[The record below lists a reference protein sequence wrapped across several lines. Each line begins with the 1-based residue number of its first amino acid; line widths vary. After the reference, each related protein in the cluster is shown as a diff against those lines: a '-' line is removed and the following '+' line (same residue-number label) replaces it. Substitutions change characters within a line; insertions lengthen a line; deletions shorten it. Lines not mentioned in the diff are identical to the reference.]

1 MGRHARASRRHD
13 GNRRPPS
20 LAPRDEGIRVSRRR
34 LQRLRYTDML
44 CQDSRSRRGMSLR
57 NRVALITGGSRGIGR
72 GIAVRLAQD
81 GARVAIAYRSN
92 KAAAQQTLLQLQ
104 SNGADCVAVET
115 DVSDAPRAEQLLRT
129 VADRFGRIDVLVNNV
144 GDFRWGTL
152 AESSLEDWQSIFSS
166 NLMTV
171 LHMSRA
177 ALPLMRRGRWGRIIN
192 LGAVGAER
200 AFGQAKISA
209 YAAAKAAVVA
219 LSRSLALEEA
229 KNGITVNVVN
239 PSSIDEKELTLNEAR
254 RIRDARF
261 PIGRPPTAEDV
272 AAAVS
277 FFASEEAEYV
287 TGQVVNV
294 SGGWML

>member
-1 MGRHARASRRHD
+1 
-13 GNRRPPS
+13 
-20 LAPRDEGIRVSRRR
+20 
-34 LQRLRYTDML
+34 
-44 CQDSRSRRGMSLR
+44 MSLR
-57 NRVALITGGSRGIGR
+57 NRVAVVTGGTRGIGR
-72 GIAVRLAQD
+72 GIALGLARE
-81 GARVAIAYRSN
+81 GARIALVYRAN
-92 KAAAQQTLLQLQ
+92 KAAAQMALRQLQ
-104 SNGADCVAVET
+104 TVGADCVAVET
-115 DVSDAPRAEQLLRT
+115 NITDPSRAEQMIKT
-129 VADRFGRIDVLVNNV
+129 VADRYGRLDVLVNNV

-152 AESSLEDWQSIFSS
+152 AESSVEEWSSIFDS
-166 NLMTV
+166 NVMTV
-171 LHMSRA
+171 FYTCRA
-177 ALPLMRRGRWGRIIN
+177 ALPLMRKGRWGRIIN

-219 LSRSLALEEA
+219 MSRSLALEEA

-239 PSSIDEKELTLNEAR
+239 PSSIDEKDLTLEEAR
-254 RIRDARF
+254 KLKDARY
-261 PIGRPPTAEDV
+261 PIGRPPTVDDV

>member
-1 MGRHARASRRHD
+1 
-13 GNRRPPS
+13 
-20 LAPRDEGIRVSRRR
+20 
-34 LQRLRYTDML
+34 
-44 CQDSRSRRGMSLR
+44 MSLR
-57 NRVALITGGSRGIGR
+57 NRVALVTGGSRGIGR
-72 GIAVRLAQD
+72 GIATRLAKD

-92 KAAAQQTLLQLQ
+92 KAAAQLTLRQLQ
-104 SNGADCVAVET
+104 ANGVEGVAVET
-115 DVSDAPRAEQLLRT
+115 DISDPARAEQLVKT
-129 VADRFGRIDVLVNNV
+129 VVERFGRLDVVVNNV
-144 GDFRWGTL
+144 GDFRWGTVS
-152 AESSLEDWQSIFSS
+152 ESSLEDWKEIFSS

-171 LHMSRA
+171 LYVTRA
-177 ALPLMRRGRWGRIIN
+177 ALPHMRKGRWGRIIN

-239 PSSIDEKELTLNEAR
+239 PSSIDENELTLSEAR
-254 RIRDARF
+254 SMRDARF
-261 PIGRPPTAEDV
+261 PIGRPPTVEDV
-272 AAAVS
+272 AATVS

-287 TGQVVNV
+287 TGQVMNV

>member
-1 MGRHARASRRHD
+1 
-13 GNRRPPS
+13 
-20 LAPRDEGIRVSRRR
+20 
-34 LQRLRYTDML
+34 
-44 CQDSRSRRGMSLR
+44 MSLR
-57 NRVALITGGSRGIGR
+57 NRVALITGGSRGIGK
-72 GIAVRLAQD
+72 GIALRLAQD

-92 KAAAQQTLLQLQ
+92 KTAAQQTLRQLQ
-104 SNGADCVAVET
+104 TSGADCVAVET
-115 DVSDAPRAEQLLRT
+115 DISDPGRAEQLVRT
-129 VADRFGRIDVLVNNV
+129 VADRFGRLDVVVNNV
-144 GDFRWGTL
+144 GDFKWGTL
-152 AESSLEDWQSIFSS
+152 GESPLEDWQSVFAS

-171 LHMSRA
+171 LYVSRA
-177 ALPLMRRGRWGRIIN
+177 ALPHMRRGRWGRIIN

-239 PSSIDEKELTLNEAR
+239 PSNIDENELTVEEAR

-272 AAAVS
+272 AASVA

>member
-1 MGRHARASRRHD
+1 
-13 GNRRPPS
+13 
-20 LAPRDEGIRVSRRR
+20 
-34 LQRLRYTDML
+34 
-44 CQDSRSRRGMSLR
+44 MSLR
-57 NRVALITGGSRGIGR
+57 DRVALITGGSRGIGR
-72 GIAVRLAQD
+72 GIAVRLARD

-92 KAAAQQTLLQLQ
+92 KVAAQQTLRQLQ
-104 SNGADCVAVET
+104 TSGADCVAVET
-115 DVSDAPRAEQLLRT
+115 DITDADRADQLLRT

-152 AESSLEDWQSIFSS
+152 AESPLEDWQNIFSS
-166 NLMTV
+166 NLMSV
-171 LHMSRA
+171 VYISRA
-177 ALPLMRRGRWGRIIN
+177 ALPHMRRGRWGRIIN

-239 PSSIDEKELTLNEAR
+239 PSSIDEKELSLNEAR
-254 RIRDARF
+254 RMRDARF
-261 PIGRPPTAEDV
+261 PIGRPPTVEDV

>member
-1 MGRHARASRRHD
+1 M
-13 GNRRPPS
+13 P
-20 LAPRDEGIRVSRRR
+20 LA
-34 LQRLRYTDML
+34 
-44 CQDSRSRRGMSLR
+44 

-72 GIAVRLAQD
+72 GIAVRLAQE
-81 GARVAIAYRSN
+81 GARIAIAYRSN
-92 KAAAQQTLLQLQ
+92 KVAAQQTLRQLQ
-104 SNGADCVAVET
+104 ASGADCVAVET
-115 DVSDAPRAEQLLRT
+115 DITQAARAEQLVQT
-129 VADRFGRIDVLVNNV
+129 VADRYGRLDIVVNNV

-152 AESSLEDWQSIFSS
+152 AESSLDDWQSIFSS
-166 NLMTV
+166 NLSSV
-171 LHMSRA
+171 VFVSRA
-177 ALPLMRRGRWGRIIN
+177 ALPHMRKGRWGRIIN

-239 PSSIDEKELTLNEAR
+239 PSSIDEKELTLDEAR

-261 PIGRPPTAEDV
+261 PIGRPPTVEDV
-272 AAAVS
+272 AAAVA

-287 TGQVVNV
+287 TGQIVNV

>member
-1 MGRHARASRRHD
+1 MAK
-13 GNRRPPS
+13 
-20 LAPRDEGIRVSRRR
+20 
-34 LQRLRYTDML
+34 
-44 CQDSRSRRGMSLR
+44 
-57 NRVALITGGSRGIGR
+57 
-72 GIAVRLAQD
+72 D

-92 KAAAQQTLLQLQ
+92 KGAAQLALRQLQ
-104 SNGADCVAVET
+104 ALGADCVAVET
-115 DVSDAPRAEQLLRT
+115 DISQAGRAEQLIKA
-129 VADRFGRIDVLVNNV
+129 VVDRYGRLDVLVNNV

-152 AESSLEDWQSIFSS
+152 GESSIEDWENIFNS

-171 LHMSRA
+171 MQMSRA
-177 ALPLMRRGRWGRIIN
+177 ALPPMRKGRWGRIIN

-209 YAAAKAAVVA
+209 YASAKAAVVA

-239 PSSIDEKELTLNEAR
+239 PSSIDEKDLTLEEAR
-254 RIRDARF
+254 KMRDARF
-261 PIGRPPTAEDV
+261 PIGRPPTVEDV
-272 AAAVS
+272 ANSVAY
-277 FFASEEAEYV
+277 FASEEAEYV

>member
-1 MGRHARASRRHD
+1 
-13 GNRRPPS
+13 
-20 LAPRDEGIRVSRRR
+20 
-34 LQRLRYTDML
+34 
-44 CQDSRSRRGMSLR
+44 MSLH

-72 GIAVRLAQD
+72 GIAARLAQD
-81 GARVAIAYRSN
+81 GASMAIAYRSN
-92 KAAAQQTLLQLQ
+92 KAAAQQTLRQLQ
-104 SNGADCVAVET
+104 AIGVDCVAVET
-115 DVSDAPRAEQLLRT
+115 DISDPGRAEHLVRT
-129 VADRFGRIDVLVNNV
+129 VVDRFGRLDIVVNNV
-144 GDFRWGTL
+144 GDFRWGAL
-152 AESSLEDWQSIFSS
+152 AESSLEDWQRVFSS

-171 LHMSRA
+171 LYVSRA
-177 ALPLMRRGRWGRIIN
+177 ALPEMRRGRWGRLIN

-261 PIGRPPTAEDV
+261 PIGRPPTVEDV
-272 AAAVS
+272 AASVS

-287 TGQVVNV
+287 TGQVINV

>member
-1 MGRHARASRRHD
+1 
-13 GNRRPPS
+13 
-20 LAPRDEGIRVSRRR
+20 
-34 LQRLRYTDML
+34 
-44 CQDSRSRRGMSLR
+44 MSLR
-57 NRVALITGGSRGIGR
+57 NRVAVVTGGTRGIGR
-72 GIAVRLAQD
+72 GIALGLARE
-81 GARVAIAYRSN
+81 GARIALVYRAN
-92 KAAAQQTLLQLQ
+92 KAAAQMSLRQLQ
-104 SNGADCVAVET
+104 TVGADCVAVET
-115 DVSDAPRAEQLLRT
+115 DITDPARAEQLVKT

-144 GDFRWGTL
+144 GEFRWGTL
-152 AESSLEDWQSIFSS
+152 AESSVEEWKGIFES
-166 NLMTV
+166 NVTTV
-171 LHMSRA
+171 FHMCRA
-177 ALPLMRRGRWGRIIN
+177 ALPLMRKGRWGRIVN

-219 LSRSLALEEA
+219 MSRSLALEEA

-239 PSSIDEKELTLNEAR
+239 PSNIDEKDLTLDEAR
-254 RIRDARF
+254 KLKDARY
-261 PIGRPPTAEDV
+261 PIGRPPTVDDV

>member
-1 MGRHARASRRHD
+1 
-13 GNRRPPS
+13 
-20 LAPRDEGIRVSRRR
+20 
-34 LQRLRYTDML
+34 
-44 CQDSRSRRGMSLR
+44 MSLR
-57 NRVALITGGSRGIGR
+57 NRVALVTGGSRGIGR
-72 GIAVRLAQD
+72 GIATRLAKD

-92 KAAAQQTLLQLQ
+92 KAAAQLTLRQLQ
-104 SNGADCVAVET
+104 ATGVEGVAVET
-115 DVSDAPRAEQLLRT
+115 DISDPSRAEQLVKT
-129 VADRFGRIDVLVNNV
+129 VVERFGRLDVVVNNV
-144 GDFRWGTL
+144 GDFRWGTVS
-152 AESSLEDWQSIFSS
+152 ESSLEDWKGIFSS

-171 LHMSRA
+171 LYVTRA
-177 ALPLMRRGRWGRIIN
+177 ALPHMRKGRWGRIVN

-239 PSSIDEKELTLNEAR
+239 PSSIDENELTLSEAR
-254 RIRDARF
+254 SMRDARF
-261 PIGRPPTAEDV
+261 PIGRPPTVEDV
-272 AAAVS
+272 AATVS

-287 TGQVVNV
+287 TGQVMNV

>member
-1 MGRHARASRRHD
+1 
-13 GNRRPPS
+13 
-20 LAPRDEGIRVSRRR
+20 
-34 LQRLRYTDML
+34 
-44 CQDSRSRRGMSLR
+44 MSLR
-57 NRVALITGGSRGIGR
+57 NRVAVVTGGTRGIGR
-72 GIAVRLAQD
+72 GIALGLARQ
-81 GARVAIAYRSN
+81 GARIALVYRAN
-92 KAAAQQTLLQLQ
+92 KAAAQMALRELQAV
-104 SNGADCVAVET
+104 GADCVAVET
-115 DVSDAPRAEQLLRT
+115 DITQHLRAEQLIRT
-129 VADRFGRIDVLVNNV
+129 VADRYGRIDVLVNNV

-152 AESSLEDWQSIFSS
+152 AESPVDEWTSIFTS
-166 NLMTV
+166 NVTTV
-171 LHMSRA
+171 FYMCRA
-177 ALPLMRRGRWGRIIN
+177 ALPLMRKGRWGRIIN

-219 LSRSLALEEA
+219 MSRSLALEEA

-239 PSSIDEKELTLNEAR
+239 PSSIDEKDLTLEEAR
-254 RIRDARF
+254 KLKDARY
-261 PIGRPPTAEDV
+261 PIGRPPTVDDV

>member
-1 MGRHARASRRHD
+1 MPVAG
-13 GNRRPPS
+13 
-20 LAPRDEGIRVSRRR
+20 
-34 LQRLRYTDML
+34 
-44 CQDSRSRRGMSLR
+44 
-57 NRVALITGGSRGIGR
+57 RVALITGGSRGIGR
-72 GIAVRLAQD
+72 GIAVRLAQE
-81 GARVAIAYRSN
+81 GARIAISYLSN
-92 KAAAQQTLLQLQ
+92 KTAAQQALRQLQ
-104 SNGADCVAVET
+104 ASGADCVAVET
-115 DVSDAPRAEQLLRT
+115 DVTDPVRAEQLVQA
-129 VADRFGRIDVLVNNV
+129 VADRYGRLDILINNV
-144 GDFRWGTL
+144 GGFRWGTL

-166 NLMTV
+166 NLSSV
-171 LHMSRA
+171 VYVSRA
-177 ALPLMRRGRWGRIIN
+177 ALPLMRRGRWGRIVN

-261 PIGRPPTAEDV
+261 PIGRPPTVEDV
-272 AAAVS
+272 AAAVA
-277 FFASEEAEYV
+277 FFVSDEAEYV
-287 TGQVVNV
+287 TGQVINV

>member
-1 MGRHARASRRHD
+1 
-13 GNRRPPS
+13 
-20 LAPRDEGIRVSRRR
+20 
-34 LQRLRYTDML
+34 
-44 CQDSRSRRGMSLR
+44 MSLR
-57 NRVALITGGSRGIGR
+57 NRVALVTGGSRGIGR
-72 GIAVRLAQD
+72 GIATRLAKD

-92 KAAAQQTLLQLQ
+92 KGAAQQTLRQLQ
-104 SNGADCVAVET
+104 TAGVDCVAVET
-115 DVSDAPRAEQLLRT
+115 DIANPERAEQLVQT
-129 VADRFGRIDVLVNNV
+129 VVDRFGRLDVLVNNV

-152 AESSLEDWQSIFSS
+152 SDTPLDDWKGIFAS

-171 LHMSRA
+171 VYVSRA
-177 ALPLMRRGRWGRIIN
+177 SLPHMRRGRWGRIVN
-192 LGAVGAER
+192 MGAVGAER

-239 PSSIDEKELTLNEAR
+239 PSSIDENELTVEEAR
-254 RIRDARF
+254 KVRDARF
-261 PIGRPPTAEDV
+261 PIGRPPTTDDV
-272 AAAVS
+272 AAAVA

-294 SGGWML
+294 SGGWMM

>member
-1 MGRHARASRRHD
+1 
-13 GNRRPPS
+13 
-20 LAPRDEGIRVSRRR
+20 
-34 LQRLRYTDML
+34 
-44 CQDSRSRRGMSLR
+44 MSLR
-57 NRVALITGGSRGIGR
+57 DRVALITGGSRGIGR
-72 GIAVRLAQD
+72 GIAVRLAKD
-81 GARVAIAYRSN
+81 GARIAIAYRSN
-92 KAAAQQTLLQLQ
+92 KTAAQQTLRQLQ
-104 SNGADCVAVET
+104 TGGADCVAVET
-115 DVSDAPRAEQLLRT
+115 DISDPALADQLVKT
-129 VADRFGRIDVLVNNV
+129 VVERFGRLDLVVNNV

-152 AESSLEDWQSIFSS
+152 GESSVEDWQRIVWS

-171 LHMSRA
+171 FYVSRA
-177 ALPLMRRGRWGRIIN
+177 ALPHMRKGRWGRIIN

-209 YAAAKAAVVA
+209 YASAKAAVVA

-239 PSSIDEKELTLNEAR
+239 PSSIDENELTLSEAR

-261 PIGRPPTAEDV
+261 PIGRPPTVEDV
-272 AAAVS
+272 AATVA

>member
-1 MGRHARASRRHD
+1 
-13 GNRRPPS
+13 
-20 LAPRDEGIRVSRRR
+20 
-34 LQRLRYTDML
+34 
-44 CQDSRSRRGMSLR
+44 MSLR
-57 NRVALITGGSRGIGR
+57 NRVAVVTGGTRGIGK
-72 GIAVRLAQD
+72 GIALGLARQ
-81 GARVAIAYRSN
+81 GARVALVYRAN
-92 KAAAQQTLLQLQ
+92 KAAAQLALRELQTA
-104 SNGADCVAVET
+104 GADCVAVET
-115 DVSDAPRAEQLLRT
+115 NITDPARAEQLVKT
-129 VADRFGRIDVLVNNV
+129 VADRYGRIDVVVNNV
-144 GDFRWGTL
+144 GEFRWGTL
-152 AESSLEDWQSIFSS
+152 ADSSVEEWSNIFDS
-166 NLMTV
+166 NVMTV
-171 LHMSRA
+171 FYMCRA
-177 ALPLMRRGRWGRIIN
+177 ALPLMRKGRWGRIVN

-239 PSSIDEKELTLNEAR
+239 PSSIDEKDLTLEEAR
-254 RIRDARF
+254 KLKDARY
-261 PIGRPPTAEDV
+261 PIGRPPTVDDV